1 MGFDIFGLILG
12 YLMSIL
18 GLVLASLSAYAASKT
33 TNTEVEEMAF
43 FLAASFVVGCFGIIV
58 LIISILG
65 TYTLIVG

>member
-43 FLAASFVVGCFGIIV
+43 FLTASFVVGCFGIIV